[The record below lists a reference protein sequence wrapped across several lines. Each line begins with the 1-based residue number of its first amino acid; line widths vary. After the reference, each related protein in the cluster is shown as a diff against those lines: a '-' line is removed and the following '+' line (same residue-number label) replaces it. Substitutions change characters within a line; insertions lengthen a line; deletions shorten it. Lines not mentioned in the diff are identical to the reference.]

1 MAHVQE
7 LGKIRRLLVDNL
19 GQPCGVVGKHGQLLG
34 RDMPDARVRHT
45 ELYGPPRQNTAVFA
59 DRKDVLQPIAAG
71 LLGGVTAFR
80 QFCVSTLFPL
90 CASEWRRKTIERAA
104 HDLLQTVDAATA
116 RRTRSLGPAV
126 SSATGVI

>member
-1 MAHVQE
+1 VAHVQE

-19 GQPCGVVGKHGQLLG
+19 GQPWGVLGKHGQLLG

-59 DRKDVLQPIAAG
+59 DREDVLQPIAAG

-90 CASEWRRKTIERAA
+90 RASEWRAQDDRAGG
-104 HDLLQTVDAATA
+104 A
-116 RRTRSLGPAV
+116 RSIADGRCCYRSLDPFAGAC
-126 SSATGVI
+126 S